1 MDDPS
6 PQIRTAPQRARAR
19 AAAQRVKHRRAG
31 SWQPMT
37 AARSGK
43 LLKVVTSNFR
53 ELVASIQGK
62 VEKISPMHLCTYYAS
77 EQACDPPP
85 APIAAGRA
93 EAQAKARNAMA
104 IAAVTLP

>member
-62 VEKISPMHLCTYYAS
+62 VEKISPMHLRTAIDTPPRESLPDCMPNA
-77 EQACDPPP
+77 EEECKAC
-85 APIAAGRA
+85 
-93 EAQAKARNAMA
+93 
-104 IAAVTLP
+104 